1 MWWCH
6 VFFQSRPRRS
16 QNTLM
21 FIREEQDA
29 CREGQGSYKTRYG
42 SVPSEG
48 QSDTGRCSVSHASV
62 EVVSTRAPRLHRRH
76 HPTHPRAPPPT
87 TTTPCV
93 LIFHPPRAVDV
104 VPADHMLCVLP
115 SPCFSYAHLTP
126 ASCASFQPLPRPL
139 PVCRNISKQTFLET
153 LQDNLIEMDILAS
166 AGHDAGYN
174 DGYVACSPSP
184 PPHPPRLPPPAHA
197 FRVRICFA
205 IVNNSDACFY
215 YSIKHPRVPG
225 GAVNHP
231 RATGL
236 PLYLSLSCFSAANN
250 LHYVALLGCASF
262 DYRGAWGLCE
272 TPCSFL
278 VTDVS
283 NADPCRNHAA
293 PFEESS

>member
-1 MWWCH
+1 
-6 VFFQSRPRRS
+6 
-16 QNTLM
+16 M

-87 TTTPCV
+87 TTTTPCV
-93 LIFHPPRAVDV
+93 LVFHPPRAVDV

-197 FRVRICFA
+197 FRVRIRFA
-205 IVNNSDACFY
+205 IVNNSDACFIIPS
-215 YSIKHPRVPG
+215 SIPVFRVVPSIT
-225 GAVNHP
+225 P
-231 RATGL
+231 ERRAFRCICPFPVLVQLTI
-236 PLYLSLSCFSAANN
+236 CITW
-250 LHYVALLGCASF
+250 HCWVVLLLITVE
-262 DYRGAWGLCE
+262 RGASARHRVLSW
-272 TPCSFL
+272 
-278 VTDVS
+278 
-283 NADPCRNHAA
+283 
-293 PFEESS
+293 